1 MSAIDGTIALIS
13 PRYAPEI
20 GGVERVV
27 EMTALGLA
35 RRGVDVEVI
44 TTDPTGRLPR
54 LERRDGV
61 LVRRFRTVA
70 NDAVYF
76 VSPGL
81 GLWLLQ
87 HARRFALLHVH
98 SYHTPLLIQAAFTG
112 RRAHV
117 PLVVTPHY
125 HGTGHSPV
133 RRALHGPYRPVGG
146 WALGQAARITC
157 VSETEL
163 ALLHRHFGPR
173 LPVEVVPNG
182 VEVDEL
188 APARAAADMPSRRAD
203 SPRVLSVGRLAAYKQ
218 ADRAVEALRHLP
230 PAAEVTV
237 VGQGQIAVELQQ
249 LAHTLGVA
257 ARVHLPGLVT
267 RDELIDQYG
276 RADVAVS
283 LSRHEAFGLAVLEA
297 LVAGLPVV
305 ASDIPAHRE
314 VAAYAPPGR
323 VRLVSPDCPPNDLAS
338 ALQSAAAIG
347 RVSSIDGWPLPTWQQ
362 TADATERC
370 YAEVLLA
377 RGSAASPR
385 AHGASA

>member
-1 MSAIDGTIALIS
+1 MSPIDGTIALIS

-35 RRGVDVEVI
+35 RRGVNVEVI

-61 LVRRFRTVA
+61 IVRRFRTVA
-70 NDAVYF
+70 NDAIYF

-98 SYHTPLLIQAAFTG
+98 SYHTPLLIQAAVTS
-112 RRAHV
+112 RRAHL

-133 RRALHGPYRPVGG
+133 RRALHGPYRPIGA
-146 WALGQAARITC
+146 WALRQAARITC
-157 VSETEL
+157 VSEIER
-163 ALLHRHFGPR
+163 ALLSDHFGSR
-173 LPVEVVPNG
+173 LPVTVIPNG

-188 APARAAADMPSRRAD
+188 APARAAAET
-203 SPRVLSVGRLAAYKQ
+203 SPRPEGSLRVLSVGRLAAYKQ
-218 ADRAVEALRHLP
+218 ANLAVQALRHLP

-237 VGQGQIAVELQQ
+237 VGQGQIAVELRQ
-249 LAHTLGVA
+249 LAHTLGVS

-267 RDELIDQYG
+267 RDDLIDQYG
-276 RADVAVS
+276 RADVATS
-283 LSRHEAFGLAVLEA
+283 MSRHEAFGLAVLEA

-314 VAAYAPPGR
+314 VAAYAPAGR
-323 VRLVSPDCPPNDLAS
+323 VRLVSPNAHPTDLAA
-338 ALQSAAAIG
+338 ALQEAAALG
-347 RVSSIDGWPLPTWQQ
+347 RVATIDGWPLPTWEQN
-362 TADATERC
+362 ADATARS
-370 YAEVLLA
+370 YAEVLA
-377 RGSAASPR
+377 AHESAA
-385 AHGASA
+385 ALGASA

>member
-1 MSAIDGTIALIS
+1 MTAIDGTIALIS

-61 LVRRFRTVA
+61 TVRRFRTVA
-70 NDAVYF
+70 NDAIYF

-81 GLWLLQ
+81 GFWLLQ

-98 SYHTPLLIQAAFTG
+98 SYHTPLLVQAALTS
-112 RRAHV
+112 RRAGL

-133 RRALHGPYRPVGG
+133 RRALHGPYRPIGG
-146 WALGQAARITC
+146 WALRQAARITC
-157 VSETEL
+157 VSEAER
-163 ALLHRHFGPR
+163 ALLYQHFGPR
-173 LPVEVVPNG
+173 LPVEVIPNG

-188 APARAAADMPSRRAD
+188 ASARAAAGTTSRRPA
-203 SPRVLSVGRLAAYKQ
+203 SLRVLSVGRLAAYKQ
-218 ADRAVEALRHLP
+218 TDRAVKALQHLP
-230 PAAEVTV
+230 PEAEVTV
-237 VGQGQIAVELQQ
+237 VGQGEIAIELRQ

-257 ARVHLPGLVT
+257 ARFHLPGQVT
-267 RDELIDQYG
+267 REELIDQYG
-276 RADVAVS
+276 CADVAVS
-283 LSRHEAFGLAVLEA
+283 MSRHEAFGLSVLEA

-314 VAAYAPPGR
+314 VAAFAPEGR
-323 VRLVSPDCPPNDLAS
+323 VRLISPDCHPGDLAS
-338 ALQSAAAIG
+338 ALQSAAAAG
-347 RVSSIDGWPLPTWQQ
+347 RVGSIDNWPLPTWEQSADV
-362 TADATERC
+362 TARC
-370 YAEVLLA
+370 YADALLGHGVDA
-377 RGSAASPR
+377 ALRKSA
-385 AHGASA
+385 

>member
-1 MSAIDGTIALIS
+1 MSAVDGTIGLIS

-27 EMTALGLA
+27 EMTALGLV
-35 RRGVDVEVI
+35 RRGFDVEVI

-70 NDAVYF
+70 NDAIYF

-87 HARRFALLHVH
+87 HASRFALLHVH
-98 SYHTPLLIQAAFTG
+98 SYHTPLLIQAALTS
-112 RRAHV
+112 RCARL

-133 RRALHGPYRPVGG
+133 RRALHRPYRPIGA
-146 WALGQAARITC
+146 WALRQAARITC
-157 VSETEL
+157 VSEIERD
-163 ALLHRHFGPR
+163 LLVDHFGPR
-173 LPVEVVPNG
+173 LPVTVIPNG
-182 VEVDEL
+182 VEVEEL
-188 APARAAADMPSRRAD
+188 APARAAATLRPKGSL
-203 SPRVLSVGRLAAYKQ
+203 RVLSVGRLAAYKQ
-218 ADRAVEALRHLP
+218 ADRAVHALQHLP
-230 PAAEVTV
+230 PEAEVTV

-249 LAHTLGVA
+249 LAHVLGVA
-257 ARVHLPGLVT
+257 ARVHLPGQVT
-267 RDELIDQYG
+267 RDELIDEYG

-314 VAAYAPPGR
+314 VAAHAPEGR
-323 VRLVSPDCPPNDLAS
+323 VRLVSPDCHPSDLAS

-347 RVSSIDGWPLPTWQQ
+347 RVASIDGWPLPTWKQ
-362 TADATERC
+362 TADATARC
-370 YAEVLLA
+370 YAESIGRRGLAGVL
-377 RGSAASPR
+377 
-385 AHGASA
+385 GATA